1 MGMTTM
7 KDMIADTRRMAY
19 GSMADQINLVSSA
32 YSAGATDLSLAI
44 DLTGITPGMVLSG
57 NLNVWYVREVNTSTN
72 TVTVIPGYDNSPLS
86 AMAVNDFVY
95 IKPRVT
101 DWYLFNLLN
110 EEIKRLSSP
119 SNGLYKIDSWTA
131 DVDASYQTYEIPTAV
146 LPEFVGLL
154 RVRYRMPGTED
165 VWLDIPEKSYRMQIN
180 DSTSYIR
187 LLRNV
192 PSGTEI
198 QFLYKAPFTAATSLT
213 SDIVSFCGLT
223 DSMTDIPPLGAYST
237 LLRTTESRRNQIT
250 TQSDSRRAQ
259 EVNSGANATTMQ
271 LVDRNYQERVR
282 EEYAR
287 LVQRVPIVRSL

>member
-1 MGMTTM
+1 MTTM
-7 KDMIADTRRMAY
+7 RDLIADTRRMTY
-19 GSMADQINLVSSA
+19 GSLPDQINPLASA
-32 YSAGATDLSLAI
+32 YTAGDTELVFELDV
-44 DLTGITPGMVLSG
+44 TGITPGMLLSSG
-57 NLNVWYVREVNTSTN
+57 LNVWFVKGSDAANN
-72 TVTVIPGYDNSPLS
+72 TVFVIPGYDN
-86 AMAVNDFVY
+86 ATGGNAAVGDFVY
-95 IKPRVT
+95 IKPRTT
-101 DWYLFNLLN
+101 DWYLFNMLN

-119 SNGLYKIDSWTA
+119 SNGLYKIDSWEA
-131 DVDASYQTYEIPTAV
+131 DVDATWQTYEIPSEV
-146 LPEFVGLL
+146 LPELVGLL

-237 LLRTTESRRNQIT
+237 LLRTTESRRNQIS
-250 TQSDSRRAQ
+250 TQGDSRRAQ
-259 EVNSGANATTMQ
+259 EVGAGANATTMQ
-271 LVDRNYQERVR
+271 LVDRDYQARIR